1 MERMIL
7 QGILYAALAI
17 SGLFYA
23 GGIYDGYPDSV
34 NYADKIQHRLSVTDT
49 ERRTETTAI
58 TFVLALVGLAARP
71 RPCVLNGHIQGQASQ
86 QKRKAVGSEHET
98 A

>member
-58 TFVLALVGLAARP
+58 TFVLALVGLACSAKTVRAEWP
-71 RPCVLNGHIQGQASQ
+71 YPGPSQ
-86 QKRKAVGSEHET
+86 PTEAKGGGK
-98 A
+98 